1 MNRNRFYM
9 YLEWE
14 PFIKNLP
21 AEDIKG
27 IMMNIYSL
35 QRRYISDTE
44 ENNAPPPVS
53 LSPTADLFFCSA
65 KERLDADFKEYV
77 RKCDASK
84 NSKDRRKNQ
93 RDT

>member
-1 MNRNRFYM
+1 MPRNRFYM
-9 YLEWE
+9 YLDWG
-14 PFIKNLP
+14 PFIEALS
-21 AEDIKG
+21 ADDIKG
-27 IMMNIYSL
+27 IMMKIYSL
-35 QRRYISDTE
+35 QRSYISDTG